1 MAVKPGRGNKIDP
14 ATIEQWR
21 RELAD
26 GTHANASQLAK
37 AHGVAASSVYSAL
50 FGRGPKSKAAKA
62 PKAEASAKAKPAPAA
77 PVEVVVKTQTWTRGD
92 LPPRAQDRTHLAALA
107 VGYLGLAASILDE
120 LDVGDDLGTEALEIA
135 ARVRGEV
142 TRGR

>member
-1 MAVKPGRGNKIDP
+1 
-14 ATIEQWR
+14 
-21 RELAD
+21 
-26 GTHANASQLAK
+26 
-37 AHGVAASSVYSAL
+37 
-50 FGRGPKSKAAKA
+50 
-62 PKAEASAKAKPAPAA
+62 
-77 PVEVVVKTQTWTRGD
+77 
-92 LPPRAQDRTHLAALA
+92 